1 MTTTTLT
8 SKYNVTEEQIDAC
21 TRVIDNATNTVFYQV
36 ESQSNPGTY
45 YKVVYNR
52 EHRVLQCTNFE
63 NGPVCPASA
72 KGLPCWHKRAALAA
86 EEEYKLLKAAEHQ
99 AEVRQAASQMTLQ
112 EVQEQGQI
120 EAYVRQGIDRGT
132 ATRVVYA
139 QGPRYNEQ
147 DIRQAQYLNQ
157 PNAFCLLK

>member
-21 TRVIDNATNTVFYQV
+21 HRVIDNNTHTVFYQV

-45 YKVVYNR
+45 YKVLYNR

-63 NGPVCPASA
+63 GGPICPASA
-72 KGLPCWHKRAALAA
+72 KGLPCWHKRAAVAA
-86 EEEYKLLKAAEHQ
+86 EEEYKSLKAAEHHAQ
-99 AEVRQAASQMTLQ
+99 VRQAECEMTQQ
-112 EVQEQGQI
+112 EIDEQAHIQRYVGQGVDL
-120 EAYVRQGIDRGT
+120 ET

-139 QGPRYNEQ
+139 QGPQYSEQ
-147 DIRQAQYLNQ
+147 EIRQAQYLNQ
-157 PNAFCLLK
+157 PNAFCMFK